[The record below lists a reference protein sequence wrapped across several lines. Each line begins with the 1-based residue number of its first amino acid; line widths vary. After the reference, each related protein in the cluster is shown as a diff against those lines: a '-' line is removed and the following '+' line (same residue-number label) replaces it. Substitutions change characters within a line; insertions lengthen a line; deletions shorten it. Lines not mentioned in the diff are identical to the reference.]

1 MGVAAIAA
9 RSRRLATR
17 AFGENWEATA
27 ARPPRAR
34 LRPVRAPVLSPA
46 SGSRPREPS
55 PESEAS
61 GAALYARAFRRLTF
75 SGSFGS
81 FLMSPFTSSMNW
93 VTSLNWR

>member
-1 MGVAAIAA
+1 MAA
-9 RSRRLATR
+9 RAL
-17 AFGENWEATA
+17 GENWEAAA
-27 ARPPRAR
+27 ARA
-34 LRPVRAPVLSPA
+34 ATSPA
-46 SGSRPREPS
+46 PFEGGGGTRAGLESRPREPS
-55 PESEAS
+55 PEPAAS